1 MPHLKEEYST
11 GYYSADP
18 NGNGFCDF
26 IVYSFQG
33 W

>member
-18 NGNGFCDF
+18 NGNGFISVEVLWFYC
-26 IVYSFQG
+26 V
-33 W
+33 